1 MNQVYICGD
10 SFCVPDLEYGAC
22 WVDMLDTNVVVQNLA
37 KTGASNLQIS
47 LQVDHA
53 ISQSASAIIVNFT
66 SCTRQEWRIRPSDQS
81 LYQQFCDGSVVSYVI
96 PTCSNLQDIL
106 QEAEINKIRE
116 GYLKLS
122 DLSVEIFKNQ
132 CIIERTLYKLQNSN
146 IPWTFSSGGFEHS
159 SFGATKKYF
168 EQFKKNHS
176 AINLWDFAITR
187 SWRPYYHIQDPV
199 IHKQISNYYQLW
211 IKQNIF

>member
-1 MNQVYICGD
+1 
-10 SFCVPDLEYGAC
+10 
-22 WVDMLDTNVVVQNLA
+22 
-37 KTGASNLQIS
+37 
-47 LQVDHA
+47 
-53 ISQSASAIIVNFT
+53 
-66 SCTRQEWRIRPSDQS
+66 
-81 LYQQFCDGSVVSYVI
+81 VVSYVI

-116 GYLKLS
+116 SYLKLS

-176 AINLWDFAITR
+176 AINLWNFAITR

>member
-1 MNQVYICGD
+1 MKRVYICGD

-116 GYLKLS
+116 SYLKLS

-168 EQFKKNHS
+168 EQFKKATNEKDKQFFHS
-176 AINLWDFAITR
+176 QYMNELFRVDKLYEEDEKKA
-187 SWRPYYHIQDPV
+187 
-199 IHKQISNYYQLW
+199 K
-211 IKQNIF
+211 KKG